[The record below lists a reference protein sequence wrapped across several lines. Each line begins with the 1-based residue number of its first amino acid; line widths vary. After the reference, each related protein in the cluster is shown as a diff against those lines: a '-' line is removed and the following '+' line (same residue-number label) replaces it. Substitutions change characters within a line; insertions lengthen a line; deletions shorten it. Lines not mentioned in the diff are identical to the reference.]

1 MLCRFILGYLIPRGF
16 DSRRLHQQNNTG
28 FSPVFCFVGKKP
40 NYIYYD
46 VKGRGGIIVCYMSRN
61 NIHTVDDWFNE
72 CYECYADSIFR
83 FCLVK
88 TSSREVA
95 LDLAQETFT
104 RLWDMIRDNKEIE
117 HPRALL
123 YTIARNAIT
132 DYYRKKKS
140 DSLESLVDTGHEPS
154 VPARAETDAEYEHV
168 LSAIQKLE
176 EPYKEVVYLRYVEEL
191 PPRDI
196 AIALGEPVNVIS
208 IRITRGMKKL
218 RAALG

>member
-1 MLCRFILGYLIPRGF
+1 
-16 DSRRLHQQNNTG
+16 
-28 FSPVFCFVGKKP
+28 
-40 NYIYYD
+40 
-46 VKGRGGIIVCYMSRN
+46 
-61 NIHTVDDWFNE
+61 VDDWFNE
-72 CYECYADSIFR
+72 CYECYEDSIFR

-95 LDLAQETFT
+95 LDLVQETFT

-132 DYYRKKKS
+132 DYYRKKKT
-140 DSLESLVDTGHEPS
+140 DSLESLVDAGHEPS

-196 AIALGEPVNVIS
+196 ATALQEPVNVIS